1 MEALNKISKML
12 KDWMMFA
19 LLKGCYMFNLVDRKS
34 HSRRIAF
41 TLLLVVGCLSII
53 GHTNAAG
60 GGDDIHLELTI
71 KDGLEN
77 TAIGVG
83 LSILIVV
90 YILIIFETVHRTL
103 AAAVGGLAAVI
114 ALNYFTNEPALSLKA
129 VTTMIDW
136 ETIGLLLGMM
146 VMVGVISHTGVFE
159 WFAVEAYKKSE
170 GSIWSL
176 VVILCIVT
184 AVLSAFLDNVT
195 TILLLTPVTIQLAKV
210 LDLQPVPL
218 LIAEVLFSNIG
229 GAATMIGD
237 PPNIMIGSGLSP
249 SAIEDAKTIDGGSY
263 PQKMIDGGVSFNDF
277 IIEMAPGILMTIV
290 PAFMLLK
297 WMYRDEFS
305 GKRIRDVAELESKY
319 GIKDHKMLTT
329 SGIILGLVILG
340 FFLHPVTHMPVSWIA
355 LGGAVFM
362 LLATNRHELEEPLE
376 EVEWT
381 TLLFFAGLFVLVH
394 SLQYMGVINWIG
406 EYVEQAIVWFPQGDD
421 GIIRLT
427 AAMLILLWV
436 SAIAS
441 AFIDNIPYTATMI
454 PIVLQI
460 SYGANVELGPLIWAL
475 AFGACLGGNGTLI
488 GASANVVMAGMSEE
502 AGYPVSFNEFFRAGF
517 PMMLLTTAIISL
529 YMVLVYAVGG
539 GGMLW
544 KLVLVGISLVG
555 IIYQVYRGKSKGKNL
570 ADSLVDNDFEEL
582 KDLAGKKIQQVK
594 SAVSGA
600 SEAE

>member
-1 MEALNKISKML
+1 MN
-12 KDWMMFA
+12 
-19 LLKGCYMFNLVDRKS
+19 MFNLVDKN
-34 HSRRIAF
+34 SRSKRIAF

-53 GHTNAAG
+53 GHTTAAG
-60 GGDDIHLELTI
+60 SSGTDVHIELEI
-71 KDGLEN
+71 KDGMEN

-83 LSILIVV
+83 LAILICV

-103 AAAVGGLAAVI
+103 AAALGGLTAVI
-114 ALNYFTNEPALSLKA
+114 ALNYFTVEPALSLKA

-195 TILLLTPVTIQLAKV
+195 TVLLLTPVTIQLAKV
-210 LDLQPVPL
+210 LDLQPVPI

-249 SAIEDAKTIDGGSY
+249 DAIESAEGGKYAELASE
-263 PQKMIDGGVSFNDF
+263 GVNFNDF
-277 IIEMAPGILMTIV
+277 IIEMAPGILMTVV

-305 GKRIRDVAELESKY
+305 GKRIRDVAELEAKY
-319 GIKDHKMLTT
+319 GIKDYKMLTT
-329 SGIILGLVILG
+329 SGFILGLVILG
-340 FFLHPVTHMPVSWIA
+340 FFLHPITHMPVSWIA
-355 LGGAVFM
+355 LGGAVLM
-362 LLATNRHELEEPLE
+362 LLATNRHELDEPLE

-394 SLQYMGVINWIG
+394 SLQYMGVINFIG

-427 AAMLILLWV
+427 AAMVILLWV
-436 SAIAS
+436 SAVAS

-460 SYGANVELGPLIWAL
+460 SQGANVELGPLIWAL

-502 AGYPVSFNEFFRAGF
+502 AGYPVSFNEFFKAGF
-517 PMMLLTTAIISL
+517 PMMILTTAIVTL

-539 GGMLW
+539 GGMMW
-544 KLVLVGISLVG
+544 KLSSSWYHFHWNNLPSLP
-555 IIYQVYRGKSKGKNL
+555 RS
-570 ADSLVDNDFEEL
+570 
-582 KDLAGKKIQQVK
+582 IQGQK
-594 SAVSGA
+594 FGRLIGR
-600 SEAE
+600 

>member
-1 MEALNKISKML
+1 
-12 KDWMMFA
+12 
-19 LLKGCYMFNLVDRKS
+19 MFNLVDKR
-34 HSRRIAF
+34 SRSKRIAF
-41 TLLLVVGCLSII
+41 TLLLIVGCLSII
-53 GHTNAAG
+53 GHTTAAG
-60 GGDDIHLELTI
+60 SSGTDVHIELSI
-71 KDGLEN
+71 KDGMEN

-83 LSILIVV
+83 LAILIGV

-103 AAAVGGLAAVI
+103 AAALGGLIAVI

-136 ETIGLLLGMM
+136 ETFGLLLGMM

-159 WFAVEAYKKSE
+159 WFAVEAYKRSE

-249 SAIEDAKTIDGGSY
+249 DAIERAEGGKYAELAADG
-263 PQKMIDGGVSFNDF
+263 VNFNDF
-277 IIEMAPGILMTIV
+277 IIEMAPGIMMTVV

-319 GIKDHKMLTT
+319 GIKDYKMLTT
-329 SGIILGLVILG
+329 SGFILGLVILG

-355 LGGAVFM
+355 LGGAVLM
-362 LLATNRHELEEPLE
+362 LLVTNRHELDEPLE

-394 SLQYMGVINWIG
+394 SLQYMGVINFIG
-406 EYVEQAIVWFPQGDD
+406 EYVEQAIVWFPQGED

-436 SAIAS
+436 SAVAS

-460 SYGANVELGPLIWAL
+460 SQGANVDLGPLIWAL

-502 AGYPVSFNEFFRAGF
+502 AGYPVSFNEFFKAGF
-517 PMMLLTTAIISL
+517 PMMILTTAIVSL

-539 GGMLW
+539 GDVMW
-544 KLVLVGISLVG
+544 KLALLGITMIG
-555 IIYQVYRGKSKGKNL
+555 IVYQVYRGRSKGKNL
-570 ADSLVDNDFEEL
+570 AESLVDHDLEEL
-582 KDLAGKKIQQVK
+582 KDLAGEKLSQAKG
-594 SAVSGA
+594 AVMGIT
-600 SEAE
+600 EAE

>member
-1 MEALNKISKML
+1 
-12 KDWMMFA
+12 
-19 LLKGCYMFNLVDRKS
+19 MFNLVDKN
-34 HSRRIAF
+34 SRSKRIAF

-53 GHTNAAG
+53 GHTTAAG
-60 GGDDIHLELTI
+60 SGDDDLHLTLTI
-71 KDGLEN
+71 KDGMKN

-83 LSILIVV
+83 LAILICV

-103 AAAVGGLAAVI
+103 AAALGGLTAVI

-159 WFAVEAYKKSE
+159 WFAVEAYKKSQ

-195 TILLLTPVTIQLAKV
+195 TVLLLTPVTIQLAKV
-210 LDLQPVPL
+210 LDLQPVPI

-237 PPNIMIGSGLSP
+237 PPNIMIGSKMTP
-249 SAIEDAKTIDGGSY
+249 DAIESTEGGKYAELASE
-263 PQKMIDGGVSFNDF
+263 GVNFNDF
-277 IIEMAPGILMTIV
+277 IIEMAPGILMTVV

-305 GKRIRDVAELESKY
+305 GKRVRDVAELEAKY
-319 GIKDHKMLTT
+319 GIKDYKMLTT
-329 SGIILGLVILG
+329 SGFILGLVILG
-340 FFLHPVTHMPVSWIA
+340 FFLHPITHMPVSWIA
-355 LGGAVFM
+355 LGGAVLM
-362 LLATNRHELEEPLE
+362 LLATSRHELDEPLE

-394 SLQYMGVINWIG
+394 SLQYMGVINFIG
-406 EYVEQAIVWFPQGDD
+406 EYVERAIEWFPQGDD

-427 AAMLILLWV
+427 AAMVILLWV
-436 SAIAS
+436 SAVAS

-460 SYGANVELGPLIWAL
+460 SQGANVELGPLIWAL

-502 AGYPVSFNEFFRAGF
+502 AGYPVSFNEFFKAGF
-517 PMMLLTTAIISL
+517 PMMILTTAIVTL

-539 GGMLW
+539 GGMMW
-544 KLVLVGISLVG
+544 KLALLGITMIG
-555 IIYQVYRGKSKGKNL
+555 IIYQVYRGRSKGKNL
-570 ADSLVDNDFEEL
+570 ADSLVDHDLDEL
-582 KDLAGKKIQQVK
+582 KDLASSKLSKAKG
-594 SAVSGA
+594 AVIGA
-600 SEAE
+600 SESE